1 MGRDQTTSGQRRT
14 DLDGGPIL
22 MYDMIPGIGW
32 VTPDHPLHSD
42 HRRALATEDAHPTDR
57 SESDAD

>member
-1 MGRDQTTSGQRRT
+1 MGREQAT
-14 DLDGGPIL
+14 IL

-42 HRRALATEDAHPTDR
+42 HRRVLATEEAHPTDR
-57 SESDAD
+57 SESDGE